1 MLVENF
7 YQWGSMSIAVLYDKV
22 VEKKNPASTFVQV
35 DPILVTEESVKKF
48 RDTWRDWIH
57 GK

>member
-1 MLVENF
+1 
-7 YQWGSMSIAVLYDKV
+7 MSIAVLHDKV